1 MNLKESFEQW
11 KKGKFVHKYPD
22 EPETLGGMGV
32 MRDGEWVQPWVVY
45 MAKNLLEFAKANW
58 DKIILSTC
66 AIITAVVTVFAM
78 QPSEPKKYAILP
90 LTVNEQHTDRKTVEP
105 RKNNHQNI
113 IQQHNQPKPKE
124 NMT

>member
-66 AIITAVVTVFAM
+66 AILLLSLLSSQCSLVSLRNMRFFHLQLMSSIQIEKPLSHAKTTIKTLFNNITN
-78 QPSEPKKYAILP
+78 PSQKK
-90 LTVNEQHTDRKTVEP
+90 T
-105 RKNNHQNI
+105 
-113 IQQHNQPKPKE
+113 
-124 NMT
+124 